1 MDPRRPHKRDGWGH
15 RGKRGIMSSLL
26 ARAPPLH
33 DDVTEALRDLI
44 VSGELAPGAKV
55 REHAL
60 CTRFGVS
67 RTPLREALKVLASEG
82 LVQLMPRRG
91 AFIAEITQTE
101 IDELFPIMAA
111 LEALAAVE
119 ACARLT
125 DENIETLREMHRQ
138 MYAFHAAGAEKDY
151 LRINREIH
159 LRLFES
165 AGNASLTSIYEQL
178 LVRTHAVRFVA
189 RKTPSQWQRAVD
201 EHVAIMA
208 AIERRDGSLLAR
220 LLKSHLLDTA
230 VPIARQSLSNKA
242 AHPKARR
249 PG

>member
-1 MDPRRPHKRDGWGH
+1 
-15 RGKRGIMSSLL
+15 MSSIL

-91 AFIAEITQTE
+91 AFIAEITETE

-111 LEALAAVE
+111 LEGLAAVE
-119 ACARLT
+119 ACARIS
-125 DENIETLREMHRQ
+125 DRDIEELERMHREIC
-138 MYAFHAAGAEKDY
+138 AFHAAAAEKDY

-159 LRLFES
+159 LRLFAI
-165 AGNASLTSIYEQL
+165 AGNASLTAIYEQL
-178 LVRTHAVRFVA
+178 LVRTHSVRFVA
-189 RKTPSQWQRAVD
+189 RKTPDQWRRAVD

-208 AIERRDGSLLAR
+208 AIKRRDGPLLAR
-220 LLKSHLLDTA
+220 LLKSHLLETA

-242 AHPKARR
+242 SQP
-249 PG
+249 